1 MTVVMPSNGANYFH
15 LLRRQAVARP
25 RRPLIVFSP
34 KQLLRLKAAA
44 NSVEDFTQGTFEEVI
59 GDRTV
64 DPQKVKRVLVVS
76 GRLYYD
82 LIATRSKH
90 DDETTAIVRLE
101 QLYPM
106 PVEQL
111 QEELDRYPADAEFVY
126 AQDEPENQ
134 ARGLSWG

>member
-1 MTVVMPSNGANYFH
+1 MTVVMPSTGANYFH

-25 RRPLIVFSP
+25 RRPLVVFSP

-44 NSVEDFTQGTFEEVI
+44 NSVESFTSGTFQEVI
-59 GDRTV
+59 GDDAV
-64 DPQKVKRVLVVS
+64 DPSKVKRVLIVS

-82 LIATRSKH
+82 LLATRSKH
-90 DDETTAIVRLE
+90 EDETTAIIRLE

-111 QEELDRYPADAEFVY
+111 QAELDKYPAQAEIVY
-126 AQDEPENQ
+126 TQDE
-134 ARGLSWG
+134 